1 MNTQERVEL
10 KRKAMRYDTIVKWVL
25 STVVIVGV
33 LLLCG
38 CIDGPV
44 MNR

>member
-1 MNTQERVEL
+1 MTTQERVEL
-10 KRKAMRYDTIVKWVL
+10 KRKAMRYDTIVTWF
-25 STVVIVGV
+25 VVGVVMVGV

-44 MNR
+44 GR

>member
-10 KRKAMRYDTIVKWVL
+10 KRKAMRYDTIVDWVI
-25 STVVIVGV
+25 TGVVIVGV

-44 MNR
+44 R